1 MKIGDKTIFA
11 EIICSFLQYKNPS
24 STDLDDVLLAE
35 VHQQFKIVHQ
45 LRQLKVGLPLLLEGG
60 QGAVGGSAVLVW
72 ALLAGNGLVAGHDS
86 LLPPRHVDHF
96 DRARLVV
103 LAQHLWGHN
112 K

>member
-35 VHQQFKIVHQ
+35 VHQQIKIVHQ

-60 QGAVGGSAVLVW
+60 QGEYVSGSTLW
-72 ALLAGNGLVAGHDS
+72 KIEEKFRTNGQKFTFLIKNF
-86 LLPPRHVDHF
+86 LHVPLF
-96 DRARLVV
+96 L
-103 LAQHLWGHN
+103 
-112 K
+112 